1 MSCPLTMNRP
11 VVSPVPV
18 TAFVD
23 WNAQI
28 HRAKASKVS
37 VLDKARQTLIKSAK
51 TISTVLAREAP
62 NLRFFVGFRLYHGW
76 YKGWEPT
83 DNLRAIRTTISDTSF
98 PELSYQPNVVFLPD
112 VQYGH
117 TLREALPERC
127 HRRPPIHLPNSLRQQ
142 SKDSPPVEKM
152 VDTALA
158 TDLLD
163 WARSDPA
170 EWALVLADDDDFV
183 PPVFSAEAWIR
194 PHGGR
199 VILVRSQRISKT
211 HLKLDGL
218 LMEVR

>member
-1 MSCPLTMNRP
+1 MNTQ
-11 VVSPVPV
+11 VTAPVPV

-28 HRAKASKVS
+28 HCAKASQVS
-37 VLDKARQTLIKSAK
+37 VLDKARQTLLKSAK

-83 DNLRAIRTTISDTSF
+83 ENLRAIRTTISETSF
-98 PELSYQPNVVFLPD
+98 SELSHQPNVVFLPD

-127 HRRPPIHLPNSLRQQ
+127 HRRPAIHLPNTLRQQ

-199 VILVRSQRISKT
+199 VFLVRSQRMSKT